1 MLHHLQAYFQGFQL
15 EIVQHRYALAL
26 AVATLVAIG
35 VALWALASRKRYI
48 VLQHSN
54 ESETLMLQLGRI
66 AAALE
71 RLNARHGVPDFT
83 SQEILR
89 SDPLDEPAESRA
101 EVRVENHVEEHVAP
115 GPLGH
120 VGVGSMFGFSRRTEL
135 PNPLYRP
142 R

>member
-1 MLHHLQAYFQGFQL
+1 MFHYLQAYLQGFQL

-26 AVATLVAIG
+26 AAATLVAIG

-71 RLNARHGVPDFT
+71 RLNARHDVPDFA

-89 SDPLDEPAESRA
+89 PDPVDEPAEFRA
-101 EVRVENHVEEHVAP
+101 EAHVGNRVEDHVAP

-120 VGVGSMFGFSRRTEL
+120 VGVGSMFSFSRRAEL

>member
-1 MLHHLQAYFQGFQL
+1 MFHHLQTYLQGFQL
-15 EIVQHRYALAL
+15 EIVQHRYALVLA
-26 AVATLVAIG
+26 AVALVAIG

-71 RLNARHGVPDFT
+71 RINAREAVPDFS

-89 SDPLDEPAESRA
+89 DNSISDTVTGTVTETVSAAPLTQ
-101 EVRVENHVEEHVAP
+101 
-115 GPLGH
+115 
-120 VGVGSMFGFSRRTEL
+120 VGVGSMFSFSRPAATL
-135 PNPLYRP
+135 PNPMYRP
-142 R
+142 K

>member
-1 MLHHLQAYFQGFQL
+1 MFHHLQAYLQGFQL

-26 AVATLVAIG
+26 AVATVAAIG

-48 VLQHSN
+48 VLRSSN
-54 ESETLMLQLGRI
+54 ESEALMLQLGRI

-71 RLNARHGVPDFT
+71 RLNARHDVPDFS

-89 SDPLDEPAESRA
+89 PGPVDEPAESRA
-101 EVRVENHVEEHVAP
+101 EARVENRVEEHVAP
-115 GPLGH
+115 APLGH
-120 VGVGSMFGFSRRTEL
+120 VGVGSMFSFSRRAEL

-142 R
+142 K